1 MGIHAKE
8 RLQQRYNMDITK
20 KDEYAIL
27 DLVNK
32 GEFIPLDLDAHEKD
46 RRFAY
51 VKYKNIP
58 IKILYAF
65 NRKGIALNI
74 VTVFPLDVDE
84 YNEVNK

>member
-1 MGIHAKE
+1 MGTHARQ
-8 RLQQRYNMDITK
+8 RLQQRYNIELNR
-20 KDEYAIL
+20 KDEHAIL

-51 VKYKNIP
+51 VKYKHIP

-65 NRKGIALNI
+65 SSKGFATNI

-84 YNEVNK
+84 YNEVSK

>member
-1 MGIHAKE
+1 MGTHARQ
-8 RLQQRYNMDITK
+8 RLQQRYNIELNR
-20 KDEYAIL
+20 KDEHAIL

-65 NRKGIALNI
+65 SRKGIALNI

-84 YNEVNK
+84 YNEVSK